1 MAYRFRIA
9 VIAPYSFRFA
19 WLLRVSGVVGGEF
32 EKNILET
39 EADAFQLIK
48 WPAFLDDF
56 GGNRA
61 ANVFALGGLDRC
73 QYVPLHR
80 RCFNLYTAGAR
91 NLREQL
97 AQRLLGCLDFRADA
111 LATLE
116 LRCEILRRI
125 DGCNFAFVDD
135 DHTIARHAHF
145 GQNVR

>member
-9 VIAPYSFRFA
+9 VVTPFSFRFA
-19 WLLRVSGVVGGEF
+19 WWLRVNGIVGGEL

-48 WPAFLDDF
+48 WPAFVDDF

-61 ANVFALGGLDRC
+61 ANVFALSGLDRG

-80 RCFNLYTAGAR
+80 RRFNLHTADAR
-91 NLREQL
+91 NLCEQL

-111 LATLE
+111 LPALE
-116 LRCEILRRI
+116 LRGEILGRI
-125 DGCNFAFVDD
+125 DGCN
-135 DHTIARHAHF
+135 
-145 GQNVR
+145 